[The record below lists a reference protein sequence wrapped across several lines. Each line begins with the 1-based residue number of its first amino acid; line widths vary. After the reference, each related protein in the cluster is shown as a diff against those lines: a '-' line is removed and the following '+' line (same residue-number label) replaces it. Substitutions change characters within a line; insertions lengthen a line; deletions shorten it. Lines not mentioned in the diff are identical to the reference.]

1 MNVTAFDLDSA
12 LRQHTIWA
20 EDVRRFPYEDSVG
33 ILSIAVGRNLEHRGL
48 NDDEIALM
56 LKNDLALALSE
67 AQKLD
72 YFNGLDPVRQL
83 VIRDMVFNMGLPR
96 FRGFVRTNAALRAGN
111 YRLAA
116 REMIDSKWYRQT
128 GRRAQ
133 RLVVAMDKGVWK

>member
-1 MNVTAFDLDSA
+1 MTFDIESA

-33 ILSIAVGRNLEHRGL
+33 VLSIAVGRNLEHRGL
-48 NDDEIALM
+48 NDDEIELM

-67 AQKLD
+67 AQKLE
-72 YFNGLDPVRQL
+72 YFDRLDGVRQI

-96 FRGFVRTNAALRAGN
+96 FSGFVKTNAALKAGD
-111 YRLAA
+111 YLKAA
-116 REMIDSKWYRQT
+116 AEMVDSKWYRQT

-133 RLVVAMDKGVWK
+133 RLVKAMHTGVWK